1 MKTDQALD
9 KMALLA
15 PWYGEIFDD
24 EDAACVIQAA
34 RMEKGETLA
43 GSTMAK
49 LVPLFAQ
56 RHREALYNIISIT
69 TDTDIE
75 TIRAQPIM
83 DTIAA
88 LRNALVNETLM
99 FFMTCLQMVKHI

>member
-1 MKTDQALD
+1 
-9 KMALLA
+9 MALLA

-24 EDAACVIQAA
+24 EDAACVIQAVRA
-34 RMEKGETLA
+34 EKGDSLA

-56 RHREALYNIISIT
+56 RHREALYNIVAIT
-69 TDTDIE
+69 TDADVDA
-75 TIRAQPIM
+75 IRAQPIM

-88 LRNALVNETLM
+88 LRGALVNETLL
-99 FFMTCLQMVKHI
+99 FFMTCLRMVKNI